1 MPVLV
6 TALSRR
12 GGCCCAACWLAGC
25 PGSSVVSGDCV
36 GSLDFLLGLI
46 WILPGPLLPSLLRGL
61 SCLLPT
67 CMSIPR
73 SNHDAGVE
81 LHITLPGDLRVS
93 VSGPSS
99 SAARAA
105 ELLGYI
111 SLFEFGAGA
120 VGSDRSFELVS
131 NPPESVG
138 PPTAP
143 VLERET
149 RETILRSF
157 DPCPGRLFSHCA
169 RLCGSSLS
177 GKERIERAWLAGQ
190 WAGAVRSNRIGS
202 PNRTPTIDLR
212 PRFYAVLRASGLDQP
227 TVFRSSAGCWSCIG
241 SLESS
246 NSISQSFPSEIEAK
260 IYLEAAGAVEVDF
273 AP

>member
-1 MPVLV
+1 
-6 TALSRR
+6 
-12 GGCCCAACWLAGC
+12 
-25 PGSSVVSGDCV
+25 
-36 GSLDFLLGLI
+36 
-46 WILPGPLLPSLLRGL
+46 
-61 SCLLPT
+61 
-67 CMSIPR
+67 MSIPP
-73 SNHDAGVE
+73 SNHDVGVK
-81 LHITLPGDLRVS
+81 LHITLPGYLQVS

-111 SLFEFGAGA
+111 SLFEPGAGTT
-120 VGSDRSFELVS
+120 GSDRSFELVS
-131 NPPESVG
+131 SPPESVG
-138 PPTAP
+138 PPTTVP
-143 VLERET
+143 ERET
-149 RETILRSF
+149 RDSILRSF

-190 WAGAVRSNRIGS
+190 WAGAVRCNRIGS

-212 PRFYAVLRASGLDQP
+212 PRFYAVLRAAGLDQP
-227 TVFRSSAGCWSCIG
+227 TVFRSSAGYWRCIG